1 MNNRGFSLIEI
12 LVSIAIFSVV
22 MVAAAGALLT
32 TIDANHKAQAIQ
44 SVMNN
49 LNFALESMS
58 RAIRTGDTYHCG
70 DSGSLAANQTPN
82 DCASSGSSFFAFK
95 RSNDNKTIYYY
106 LAGSQIFRAVDA
118 SEALA
123 ISAPEI
129 TVENL
134 KFYVQGAA
142 VSSQAQPR
150 VTIVIQGYA
159 GATAKIRTPFNL
171 QTTLSQRIP
180 K

>member
-1 MNNRGFSLIEI
+1 MNNKGFSLVEI
-12 LVSIAIFSVV
+12 LVSIAIFSIV
-22 MVAAAGALLT
+22 MVTAAGALLT

-58 RAIRTGDTYHCG
+58 RAIRVGDTYHCG
-70 DSGSLAANQTPN
+70 DSGSLVSNQVPN
-82 DCASSGSSFFAFK
+82 DCTDGNSFFAFK
-95 RSNDNKTIYYY
+95 RSKDNQVVYYY
-106 LAGSQIFRAVDA
+106 LSGTQIFRQTNAG
-118 SEALA
+118 EILA

-129 TVENL
+129 VIENL
-134 KFYVQGAA
+134 KFYVQGA
-142 VSSQAQPR
+142 SLGSQAQPR

-159 GATAKIRTPFNL
+159 GATAKIKTPFNL

>member
-1 MNNRGFSLIEI
+1 MNNKGFSLVEI

-22 MVAAAGALLT
+22 MVTAAGALLT

-58 RAIRTGDTYHCG
+58 RAIRVGDTYHCG
-70 DSGSLAANQTPN
+70 DSGSLAGNQVPS
-82 DCASSGSSFFAFK
+82 DCAGGSDFFSFR
-95 RSNDNKTIYYY
+95 RSNDNKTVYYY
-106 LAGSQIFRAVDA
+106 LSGSQIVRAIDA
-118 SEALA
+118 AGALA

-129 TVENL
+129 MIENL
-134 KFYVQGAA
+134 KFYVQGA
-142 VSSQAQPR
+142 SLGSQAQPR

-159 GATAKIRTPFNL
+159 GATEKIKTPFNL
-171 QTTLSQRIP
+171 QTTLSQRMP

>member
-1 MNNRGFSLIEI
+1 MNNKGFSLVEI
-12 LVSIAIFSVV
+12 LISIAIFSVV
-22 MVAAAGALLT
+22 MVTAAGALLT

-58 RAIRTGDTYHCG
+58 RAIRVGDTYHCG
-70 DSGSLAANQTPN
+70 DSGSLVGNQVPN
-82 DCASSGSSFFAFK
+82 DCASGSDFFAFR
-95 RSNDNKTIYYY
+95 RSNDNKTVYYY
-106 LAGSQIFRAVDA
+106 LSGTQIFREVNAGG
-118 SEALA
+118 ALA

-134 KFYVQGAA
+134 KFYVQGAD
-142 VSSQAQPR
+142 VGSQAQPR
-150 VTIVIQGYA
+150 VTVVIQGYA
-159 GATAKIRTPFNL
+159 GATAKIQTPFDL
-171 QTTLSQRIP
+171 QTTISQRMP